1 MRMVVLAAGAGN
13 RLRAETGGSP
23 KQLLD
28 VAGTT
33 ILGRLLGLGNELGLA
48 PLVVTRADQAA
59 RFAAAGLEV
68 LAVHETP
75 DMLATL
81 HGARPRIE
89 EEEDFVWIGG
99 DTLLTDAEPIRELL
113 AAHLA
118 EGAYASFLY
127 RRSNRHLAKLA
138 LSSPVPTCMLTRTV
152 AFPYSLPN
160 FGIQCA
166 ASLSD
171 LAIEPRGA
179 YVQRLLDRGER
190 VRFREYTAPV
200 FEIDTPEEL
209 AEARRHYSRCST
221 C

>member
-1 MRMVVLAAGAGN
+1 MRMVVLAAGSGM
-13 RLRAETGGSP
+13 RLRAETRGSP

-28 VAGTT
+28 VAGAT
-33 ILGRLLGLGNELGLA
+33 ILGRLLGLGSILGLA
-48 PLVVTRADQAA
+48 PLVVTRADHAA
-59 RFAAAGLEV
+59 RFAAEGLEV
-68 LAVHETP
+68 LTVHETP

-81 HGARPRIE
+81 YGARLRI
-89 EEEDFVWIGG
+89 EEDFVWIGG
-99 DTLLTDAEPIRELL
+99 DTLLTDVEPIRELL

-127 RRSNRHLAKLA
+127 RRSDRHLAKLA
-138 LSSPVPTCMLTRTV
+138 LSAPVPTCMLTRAV

-171 LAIEPRGA
+171 LAIEPRGE

-190 VRFREYTAPV
+190 VHFREYTAPV

-209 AEARRHYSRCST
+209 ADARRHYSRCST

>member
-1 MRMVVLAAGAGN
+1 MRMVVLAAGRGS
-13 RLRAETGGSP
+13 RLHAETGGSP

-28 VAGTT
+28 VAGST
-33 ILGRLLGLGNELGLA
+33 ILDRLLGLGSTLGLA
-48 PLVVTRADQAA
+48 PLVVTRADHAA
-59 RFAAAGLEV
+59 RFAAPGLEV
-68 LAVHETP
+68 LTVHETP

-81 HGARPRIE
+81 HGARLRV
-89 EEEDFVWIGG
+89 EEDFVWIGG

-127 RRSNRHLAKLA
+127 RRSDRHLAKLA
-138 LSSPVPTCMLTRTV
+138 LSTPVPTFLLTRTV
-152 AFPYSLPN
+152 AFPYSMPN

-166 ASLSD
+166 ASLLE
-171 LAIEPRGA
+171 LAIEPRGE

-200 FEIDTPEEL
+200 FEIDTPAEL
-209 AEARRHYSRCST
+209 AAARRHYSRCST

>member
-1 MRMVVLAAGAGN
+1 MRMVVLAAGNGS

-33 ILGRLLGLGNELGLA
+33 ILGRLLGLGSMLGLA
-48 PLVVTRADQAA
+48 PLVVTRAGHAA
-59 RFAAAGLEV
+59 RFAAEGLEV
-68 LAVHETP
+68 LTLHETP

-81 HGARPRIE
+81 YGARQRI
-89 EEEDFVWIGG
+89 EEDFVWIGG

-127 RRSNRHLAKLA
+127 RRSDRHLAKLA
-138 LSSPVPTCMLTRTV
+138 LSTPVPTCMLTRAV

-171 LAIEPRGA
+171 LAIEPRGE

-209 AEARRHYSRCST
+209 AAARRHYSRCST